1 MNNLKDRGKTIYDKN
16 GLNFNGYSLLING
29 NGDKIF
35 MFDKSSNPAELFSID
50 SSAKSKSIRIPSLKN
65 EECSKFG

>member
-1 MNNLKDRGKTIYDKN
+1 MNNLKERGKTIYDKN

-50 SSAKSKSIRIPSLKN
+50 SSA
-65 EECSKFG
+65 